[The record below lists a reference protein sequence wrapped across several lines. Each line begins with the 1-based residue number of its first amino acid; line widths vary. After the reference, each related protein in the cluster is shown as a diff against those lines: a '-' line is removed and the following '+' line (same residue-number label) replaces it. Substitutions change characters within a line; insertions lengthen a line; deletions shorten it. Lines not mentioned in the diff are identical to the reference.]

1 MQLLDLDPVRPAVRD
16 ALTVFPVWGGATVT
30 RRGYDLSLTDLT
42 VERRTGHAVMTELVV
57 TNKGRRAALVLEGE
71 LLEGGRQVGVAAR
84 SMLIQPGETQVLEVR
99 CVQQGRWAGSRANVR
114 TGRRS
119 FPRLRSRRLAT
130 GRAASLTGPLP
141 Q

>member
-1 MQLLDLDPVRPAVRD
+1 MEVLDLHLVRPVVRD
-16 ALTVFPVWGGATVT
+16 ALTVFPVWGGAAVT

-42 VERRTGHAVMTELVV
+42 VEERTGHAAVVELVV
-57 TNKGRRAALVLEGE
+57 TNNGRRAALVLEGE

-84 SMLIQPGETQVLEVR
+84 SMLIRPGETQVLEVR
-99 CVQQGRWAGSRANVR
+99 CVGQGRWAGSRANFR

-119 FPRLRSRRLAT
+119 FPRFRSRRPAA
-130 GRAASLTGPLP
+130 GQAASSTGPIP

>member
-1 MQLLDLDPVRPAVRD
+1 MKLLDLHLVQPVVGD
-16 ALTVFPVWGGATVT
+16 ALTVFPVWGGASVT

-42 VERRTGHAVMTELVV
+42 VERRTGHAAISELVV

-99 CVQQGRWAGSRANVR
+99 CVQQGRWAGSRANVS

-119 FPRLRSRRLAT
+119 FPRLRSQRPAT
-130 GRAASLTGPLP
+130 AQNGHYSGVVT
-141 Q
+141 